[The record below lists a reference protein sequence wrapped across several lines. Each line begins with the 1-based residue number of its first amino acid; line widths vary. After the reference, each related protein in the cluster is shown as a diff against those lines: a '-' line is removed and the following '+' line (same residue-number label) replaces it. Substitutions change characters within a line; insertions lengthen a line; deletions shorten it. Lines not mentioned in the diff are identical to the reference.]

1 MVLYSKIIYENF
13 PKTIHEERKG
23 EMFMIWDTLS
33 NAVRYKGISRAM
45 NAALDWLAQT
55 ELDKLKN
62 GRVDIAAGVYANVAD
77 VDRKPP
83 EDGAW
88 EKHKLHADIQISL
101 LGEEQ
106 IGVLPVSEVS
116 AWGDYDGLHDSTVS
130 AAPGMGV
137 SVSIKPGLFVVLFPW
152 DAHKPGIG
160 SGHGRK
166 VVIKVD
172 I

>member
-1 MVLYSKIIYENF
+1 
-13 PKTIHEERKG
+13 
-23 EMFMIWDTLS
+23 MIWDTLS
-33 NAVRYKGISRAM
+33 NAGRYKGISRAM

>member
-1 MVLYSKIIYENF
+1 
-13 PKTIHEERKG
+13 
-23 EMFMIWDTLS
+23 MIWDTLS
-33 NAVRYKGISRAM
+33 NAGRYKGISHAM
-45 NAALDWLAQT
+45 NAALEWLAQT
-55 ELDKLKN
+55 DLNKLEN
-62 GRVDIAAGVYANVAD
+62 GRVDIDTGVYANVAD

-88 EKHKLHADIQISL
+88 EKHKLYADIQISL

-116 AWGDYDGLHDSTVS
+116 AWGDYDDRRDCTFSS
-130 AAPGMGV
+130 APGMGV
-137 SVSIKPGLFVVLFPW
+137 PVSIKPGLFVVLFPW

-160 SGHGRK
+160 GGHGRK
-166 VVIKVD
+166 VVIKVS